1 VQHFLGICIILMV
14 FSKYTVPVE
23 HLEWDKQ
30 CHGWFQMIIVTDS
43 PFIKEAELLPLE
55 TRKYEEDHGFQQ
67 SRSRCSIV
75 HSIK

>member
-1 VQHFLGICIILMV
+1 LTFIVFLDPPDFGGATKCFHVQHFLGICIILMV
-14 FSKYTVPVE
+14 FSKYTVPGE

-55 TRKYEEDHGFQQ
+55 TR
-67 SRSRCSIV
+67 
-75 HSIK
+75 

>member
-1 VQHFLGICIILMV
+1 MV

-55 TRKYEEDHGFQQ
+55 TR
-67 SRSRCSIV
+67 
-75 HSIK
+75 